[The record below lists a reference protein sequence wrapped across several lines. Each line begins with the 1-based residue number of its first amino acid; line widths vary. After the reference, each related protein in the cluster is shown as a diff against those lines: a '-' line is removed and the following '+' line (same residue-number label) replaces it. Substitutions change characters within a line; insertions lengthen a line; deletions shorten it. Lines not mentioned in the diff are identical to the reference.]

1 MIQIKSGAKIK
12 TIPRGRLSDYVL
24 QASLKNVANAIIY
37 NKPADHNIV
46 ADIHV
51 TTKRSWVYG
60 KLQISTSAL
69 RESPDGCCTVQKL
82 RRGTAG
88 NFNALQLTTPSTD
101 VLKFDCHQ

>member
-46 ADIHV
+46 AGIHV
-51 TTKRSWVYG
+51 TTKRSRVCG
-60 KLQISTSAL
+60 KL
-69 RESPDGCCTVQKL
+69 
-82 RRGTAG
+82 
-88 NFNALQLTTPSTD
+88 
-101 VLKFDCHQ
+101 